1 MHQEVFL
8 PVWFSDL
15 SAKDVLYDTN
25 LNLAARNEEYE
36 RCLQYFELR
45 KICFGAL
52 INIVIQK

>member
-8 PVWFSDL
+8 LVSLSDL

-45 KICFGAL
+45 KIRLGAL
-52 INIVIQK
+52 INIVLQK